1 MISSQGRRT
10 ARNVTLNLKKN
21 NWWRS
26 LGSGIATDSNSE
38 RKHGPALIGRA
49 SERNST
55 HQGHPGK
62 ARAGGSSNLWSR
74 VQLDKHQ
81 GNGEGL
87 QKKRLLQP
95 YDLSIQLKRLCSEGD
110 LAGAIERLKTTPR
123 DAQNIAVWN
132 TMISECLSAERYQL
146 SYDLFVDMKRRGFSP
161 NSITFSTMLSGIS
174 FIKDWPKYSKQ
185 LQNAH
190 SLYESYLKHI
200 ESVKF
205 HEPENSKE
213 LSLQPLVAYIQI
225 LGDAGD
231 YDKIFDVYFA
241 IDQEGP
247 LAPDRF
253 IFTAMFKAISTRQ
266 KRSVTGGETSTRNDA
281 ASDAK
286 HVWIQ
291 MEKVMQRN
299 PDFFLDPGL
308 IAAGIRAL
316 TRGSPNDQS
325 FAFTIIHNQLG
336 LSKPGEEV
344 PRRLSNNLN
353 AWTLDATLQLC
364 NSMQKH
370 RLTVHFTRQVMEKI
384 NWDKVWMRYLIDS
397 SHIHKLLRAYAG
409 LASLGSLN
417 ESNEALEAL
426 EWSVRNDVIYHLPKL
441 TPTPQSYHLALM
453 TCCRSADW
461 PTAVR
466 VYELMT
472 GVEASQ
478 FESGGSRSP
487 TVKKRS
493 KGKNLPTDVET
504 MSFLLR
510 TALAAN
516 NLTHIQHAMW
526 LADFARVDALL
537 GDQKTAAFYRSKLA
551 STLMEAIKRLQ
562 QAGGLTQE
570 QEKTWSSYRS
580 LAREVLKSTRGSPT
594 PGVEEERLGN
604 IRTLVDMDN
613 YVAFEMASRSTKSRT

>member
-1 MISSQGRRT
+1 MEQRKGQGRRT
-10 ARNVTLNLKKN
+10 ARNVILKLKQN
-21 NWWRS
+21 NRWRS
-26 LGSGIATDSNSE
+26 IGSGITIDSSLE
-38 RKHGPALIGRA
+38 RKQGPSLLGRA
-49 SERNST
+49 SERPHSA
-55 HQGHPGK
+55 HQGHPDK
-62 ARAGGSSNLWSR
+62 ARTGGPSNFR
-74 VQLDKHQ
+74 ARAQLDKRQ
-81 GNGEGL
+81 GDGEGV
-87 QKKRLLQP
+87 QKKRLLKP

-110 LAGAIERLKTTPR
+110 LDGAIERLRSTPR
-123 DAQNIAVWN
+123 DAQNVAVWN

-146 SYDLFVDMKRRGFSP
+146 SYDLFIDMKRRGFSP

-174 FIKDWPKYSKQ
+174 LIKDWPKYSKQ

-205 HEPENSKE
+205 HEADNSKE

-231 YDKIFDVYFA
+231 YHKIFDVYFA
-241 IDQEGP
+241 MDQEGP

-253 IFTAMFKAISTRQ
+253 VFTAMFKAISARQ
-266 KRSVTGGETSTRNDA
+266 KRSVTGGEAST
-281 ASDAK
+281 
-286 HVWIQ
+286 
-291 MEKVMQRN
+291 
-299 PDFFLDPGL
+299 P
-308 IAAGIRAL
+308 IRAL

-325 FAFTIIHNQLG
+325 FAFTIIHDQLG
-336 LSKPGEEV
+336 LSKPGEDI
-344 PRRLSNNLN
+344 PKRLSNNLN

-370 RLTVHFTRQVMEKI
+370 RLTVHFTHQIMEKI

-397 SHIHKLLRAYAG
+397 NHIHKLLRAYAG
-409 LASLGSLN
+409 LAALGSLN
-417 ESNEALEAL
+417 ESNDALGAL
-426 EWSVRNDVIYHLPKL
+426 EWSVQNDIVYHLPKL
-441 TPTPQSYHLALM
+441 TPTAQSYHLALM

-510 TALAAN
+510 TALATN
-516 NLTHIQHAMW
+516 NVTHIQHAMW

-537 GDQKTAAFYRSKLA
+537 SDEHTAAFYRSKLA
-551 STLMEAIKRLQ
+551 STLMEATKRLQ
-562 QAGGLTQE
+562 EAGGITQE

-580 LAREVLKSTRGSPT
+580 LARQVLKSTRGSPT

>member
-1 MISSQGRRT
+1 MISSRGGRT
-10 ARNVTLNLKKN
+10 AHNVILKLKQN

-26 LGSGIATDSNSE
+26 IGSGITIDSSLE
-38 RKHGPALIGRA
+38 RKQSSLLRRA
-49 SERNST
+49 SERHST
-55 HQGHPGK
+55 HQGHPDK
-62 ARAGGSSNLWSR
+62 ARTGGPSNFRSR
-74 VQLDKHQ
+74 AQVEKRQ
-81 GNGEGL
+81 GNGEGVE
-87 QKKRLLQP
+87 KKRLLKP
-95 YDLSIQLKRLCSEGD
+95 YDLSVQLKRLCSEGD
-110 LAGAIERLKTTPR
+110 LDGAIERLKSTPR
-123 DAQNIAVWN
+123 DAQNVAVWN

-146 SYDLFVDMKRRGFSP
+146 SYDLFIDMKRRGFSP

-174 FIKDWPKYSKQ
+174 LIKDWPKYSKQ

-190 SLYESYLKHI
+190 SLYESYLKHL

-205 HEPENSKE
+205 HEADNLKE
-213 LSLQPLVAYIQI
+213 LSLQPLVSYIQI

-231 YDKIFDVYFA
+231 YHKIFDVYFA
-241 IDQEGP
+241 MDQEGP

-253 IFTAMFKAISTRQ
+253 VFTAMFKAISARQ
-266 KRSVTGGETSTRNDA
+266 KRSVTGVEASTRNDA

-299 PDFFLDPGL
+299 PDFCLDPGL
-308 IAAGIRAL
+308 IATAIRAL

-325 FAFTIIHNQLG
+325 FAFTIIHDQLG
-336 LSKPGEEV
+336 LSKPGEDM
-344 PRRLSNNLN
+344 PKRLSNNLN

-397 SHIHKLLRAYAG
+397 NHIHKLLRAYAG
-409 LASLGSLN
+409 LAALGSLN

-426 EWSVRNDVIYHLPKL
+426 EWSVQNDVIYHLPKL
-441 TPTPQSYHLALM
+441 TPTAQSYHLALM
-453 TCCRSADW
+453 TCCRTADW

-478 FESGGSRSP
+478 FESSGSRSP

-516 NLTHIQHAMW
+516 NITHIRHAMW
-526 LADFARVDALL
+526 LADFARVDVLL
-537 GDQKTAAFYRSKLA
+537 SDEHTAAFYRSKLA
-551 STLMEAIKRLQ
+551 STLMEATKRLQ
-562 QAGGLTQE
+562 EAGGLTQE
-570 QEKTWSSYRS
+570 QENTWSSYRS
-580 LAREVLKSTRGSPT
+580 LARQVLKSTRGGPT

-613 YVAFEMASRSTKSRT
+613 YVAFEMASRNTKSRT

>member
-26 LGSGIATDSNSE
+26 LVSGTTIDSSLE
-38 RKHGPALIGRA
+38 RPALIRRPP
-49 SERNST
+49 EKHST

-62 ARAGGSSNLWSR
+62 GRSGRSSDLWSR
-74 VQLDKHQ
+74 PQSEKRQ
-81 GNGEGL
+81 GNAEGE
-87 QKKRLLQP
+87 QKKRLLKP
-95 YDLSIQLKRLCSEGD
+95 YDLSMQLKRMCSEGD
-110 LAGAIERLKTTPR
+110 LEGAIERLKTTPR
-123 DAQNIAVWN
+123 DAQNVAVWN

-146 SYDLFVDMKRRGFSP
+146 SYELFIDMKRRGFSP

-174 FIKDWPKYSKQ
+174 LIKDWSKYSKQ

-190 SLYESYLKHI
+190 SLYEYYLKHM

-205 HEPENSKE
+205 HEPDNSKE
-213 LSLQPLVAYIQI
+213 LSLQPLVAYIQV

-231 YDKIFDVYFA
+231 YHKIFDVYFA
-241 IDQEGP
+241 MDQEGP

-253 IFTAMFKAISTRQ
+253 VFTAMFKAISTRQ
-266 KRSVTGGETSTRNDA
+266 KRSVSDGEASTRNDA

-291 MEKVMQRN
+291 MEKVMQKN
-299 PDFFLDPGL
+299 PDFHLDPGL
-308 IAAGIRAL
+308 IAAAIRAL

-325 FAFTIIHNQLG
+325 FAFVIIRDRLG
-336 LSKPGEEV
+336 LSKPGEDM

-353 AWTLDATLQLC
+353 AWTLDAALQLC

-426 EWSVRNDVIYHLPKL
+426 EWSVQHDIIYHLPKL
-441 TPTPQSYHLALM
+441 TPTAQSYHLALM
-453 TCCRSADW
+453 TCCRSVDW
-461 PTAVR
+461 QAAVR

-472 GVEASQ
+472 GVEGSQ
-478 FESGGSRSP
+478 FEVGGSRP
-487 TVKKRS
+487 PAVKMRS
-493 KGKNLPTDVET
+493 KGKNLPTDAET

-510 TALAAN
+510 TALATN
-516 NLTHIQHAMW
+516 NPVHMQHAMW
-526 LADFARVDALL
+526 LADFARVDVLL
-537 GDQKTAAFYRSKLA
+537 SDEKTTAFYRSKLA
-551 STLMEAIKRLQ
+551 SALMEAIKHLQ
-562 QAGGLTQE
+562 DAGVLTQE

-580 LAREVLKSTRGSPT
+580 LAREVLRSTRGSPT

-604 IRTLVDMDN
+604 TRRLVDMDN

>member
-1 MISSQGRRT
+1 MILSQGRRT
-10 ARNVTLNLKKN
+10 ARNVTLKLKHN
-21 NWWRS
+21 NRWRS
-26 LGSGIATDSNSE
+26 TGSGRAIGSSLE
-38 RKHGPALIGRA
+38 RKQGPSLLGRA
-49 SERNST
+49 SER
-55 HQGHPGK
+55 HQGHLDE
-62 ARAGGSSNLWSR
+62 ARVGGPSNFRSR
-74 VQLDKHQ
+74 AQMDKHQ
-81 GNGEGL
+81 GNGEGV
-87 QKKRLLQP
+87 QKKRLLKP

-110 LAGAIERLKTTPR
+110 LDGAIERLKSTPR

-174 FIKDWPKYSKQ
+174 LIKDWPKYSKQ

-190 SLYESYLKHI
+190 SLYESYLKHL

-205 HEPENSKE
+205 HEADNSKE

-231 YDKIFDVYFA
+231 YHKIFDVYFA
-241 IDQEGP
+241 MDQEGP

-253 IFTAMFKAISTRQ
+253 VFTAMFKAISARQ
-266 KRSVTGGETSTRNDA
+266 RRSVTGGETSTRNDA

-308 IAAGIRAL
+308 IATAIRAL

-325 FAFTIIHNQLG
+325 FAFTIIHDQLG
-336 LSKPGEEV
+336 LSKPGEDM
-344 PRRLSNNLN
+344 PKRLSNNLN

-370 RLTVHFTRQVMEKI
+370 RLAVHFTRQVMEKI

-397 SHIHKLLRAYAG
+397 NHIHKLIRAYAG

-417 ESNEALEAL
+417 ESHEALEAL
-426 EWSVRNDVIYHLPKL
+426 EWSVQNDVIYHLPKL
-441 TPTPQSYHLALM
+441 TPTAQSYHLALM

-478 FESGGSRSP
+478 FQSGGSRSP

-516 NLTHIQHAMW
+516 NVTHIQHAMW

-537 GDQKTAAFYRSKLA
+537 SDEHTAAFYRSKLA
-551 STLMEAIKRLQ
+551 STLMEATKRLQ
-562 QAGGLTQE
+562 EAGGLTQE
-570 QEKTWSSYRS
+570 QERTWNSYRS
-580 LAREVLKSTRGSPT
+580 LARQVLKSTRGSPT

>member
-1 MISSQGRRT
+1 
-10 ARNVTLNLKKN
+10 
-21 NWWRS
+21 
-26 LGSGIATDSNSE
+26 
-38 RKHGPALIGRA
+38 
-49 SERNST
+49 
-55 HQGHPGK
+55 
-62 ARAGGSSNLWSR
+62 
-74 VQLDKHQ
+74 
-81 GNGEGL
+81 
-87 QKKRLLQP
+87 
-95 YDLSIQLKRLCSEGD
+95 
-110 LAGAIERLKTTPR
+110 
-123 DAQNIAVWN
+123 
-132 TMISECLSAERYQL
+132 MISECLSAERYQL
-146 SYDLFVDMKRRGFSP
+146 SYDLFIDMKRRGFSP

-174 FIKDWPKYSKQ
+174 LIKDWPKYSKQ

-190 SLYESYLKHI
+190 SLYESYLKHL

-205 HEPENSKE
+205 HEADNLKE
-213 LSLQPLVAYIQI
+213 LSLQPLVSYIQI

-231 YDKIFDVYFA
+231 YHKIFDVYFA
-241 IDQEGP
+241 MDQEGP

-253 IFTAMFKAISTRQ
+253 VFTAMFKAISARQ
-266 KRSVTGGETSTRNDA
+266 KRSVTGVEASTRNDA

-299 PDFFLDPGL
+299 PDFCLDPGL
-308 IAAGIRAL
+308 IATAIRAL

-325 FAFTIIHNQLG
+325 FAFTIIHDQLG
-336 LSKPGEEV
+336 LSKPGEDM
-344 PRRLSNNLN
+344 PKRLSNNLN

-397 SHIHKLLRAYAG
+397 NHIHKLLRAYAG
-409 LASLGSLN
+409 LAALGSLN

-426 EWSVRNDVIYHLPKL
+426 EWSVQNDVIYHLPKL
-441 TPTPQSYHLALM
+441 TPTAQSYHLALM
-453 TCCRSADW
+453 TCCRTADW

-478 FESGGSRSP
+478 FESSGSRSP

-516 NLTHIQHAMW
+516 NITHIRHAMW
-526 LADFARVDALL
+526 LADFARVDVLL
-537 GDQKTAAFYRSKLA
+537 SDEHTAAFYRSKLA
-551 STLMEAIKRLQ
+551 STLMEATKRLQ
-562 QAGGLTQE
+562 EAGGLTQE
-570 QEKTWSSYRS
+570 QENTWSSYRS
-580 LAREVLKSTRGSPT
+580 LARQVLKSTRGGPT

-613 YVAFEMASRSTKSRT
+613 YVAFEMASRNTKSRT

>member
-10 ARNVTLNLKKN
+10 AYNATLGLKKN
-21 NWWRS
+21 NWCRS
-26 LGSGIATDSNSE
+26 LGSGITIDSSLE
-38 RKHGPALIGRA
+38 RKQGPAIIRRS
-49 SERNST
+49 SEKHST
-55 HQGHPGK
+55 HQGPPSKGWS
-62 ARAGGSSNLWSR
+62 GGSSNLRS
-74 VQLDKHQ
+74 QAQPDKRQ
-81 GNGEGL
+81 GNGEGE
-87 QKKRLLQP
+87 QKKRLLKP
-95 YDLSIQLKRLCSEGD
+95 YDLSMQLKRMSSEGD
-110 LAGAIERLKTTPR
+110 LDGAIERLKTTPR

-146 SYDLFVDMKRRGFSP
+146 SYELFTDMKRRGFSP
-161 NSITFSTMLSGIS
+161 NSITFSTMLSGIA
-174 FIKDWPKYSKQ
+174 FIKDWSKHSKQ
-185 LQNAH
+185 LQNSH
-190 SLYESYLKHI
+190 SLYEYYLKHI
-200 ESVKF
+200 GSVKF
-205 HEPENSKE
+205 HEPDNSKE

-231 YDKIFDVYFA
+231 YHKIFDVYFA
-241 IDQEGP
+241 MDQEGP

-253 IFTAMFKAISTRQ
+253 VFTAMFKAISTRQ
-266 KRSVTGGETSTRNDA
+266 KRSVTGGEASTRNDA

-291 MEKVMQRN
+291 MEKVMQKN
-299 PDFFLDPGL
+299 PDFHLDPGL
-308 IAAGIRAL
+308 IATAIRAL
-316 TRGSPNDQS
+316 TRGSPNDQI
-325 FAFTIIHNQLG
+325 FAFVIIHDRLG
-336 LSKPGEEV
+336 LSKPGEDM

-353 AWTLDATLQLC
+353 AWTLDAALQLC

-370 RLTVHFTRQVMEKI
+370 RLTVHFTRQVMDKI
-384 NWDKVWMRYLIDS
+384 NWDKIWMRYLIDS

-426 EWSVRNDVIYHLPKL
+426 EWSVQHDIIYHLPKL
-441 TPTPQSYHLALM
+441 TPTAQSYHLALM

-461 PTAVR
+461 STAVR

-478 FESGGSRSP
+478 FELGGSRAP
-487 TVKKRS
+487 VVKKRS

-516 NLTHIQHAMW
+516 NLTHIRHAMW

-537 GDQKTAAFYRSKLA
+537 SDEKTTAFYRSKLA

-562 QAGGLTQE
+562 EAGDLTRE

-604 IRTLVDMDN
+604 TRTLVDMDN